1 MRNGVSESGVRE
13 NGERV
18 ERVWSESGEWLRY
31 KRRERERERGGL
43 KTEEYKKYATDRERA
58 EQQSDQSTIRNS
70 PNGTC
75 TNWSM

>member
-43 KTEEYKKYATDRERA
+43 KNRR
-58 EQQSDQSTIRNS
+58 I
-70 PNGTC
+70 
-75 TNWSM
+75 